1 MRYLLL
7 AGACLFFSI
16 QFIFPKL
23 FQRRTDGTV
32 HAAMWSNL
40 MNGISMFAIFFA
52 LNGFALAFSRSSVL
66 FAVVYSLSS
75 IICTVASL
83 IGMVY
88 TSVAAITFYTLLGG
102 VVLPFFYG
110 VAVLGEKP
118 SVWRWT
124 GAVLL
129 VAALVIPFV
138 LDSVSAKK
146 KHPGLSGATASGG
159 NSLGNGSPAEN
170 GSVENRSA
178 YSPVSKTRGVSSRL
192 KVILCAA
199 GVFVTNGLISIVT
212 TAAMREPDAVS
223 DRDFLLIATLIRI
236 ACSVAALAFFWIKN
250 RTRTPLP
257 TDTRTGTP
265 AGAKLMLLLLFFCF
279 CYALLNGAG
288 NLCSL
293 NCAKTMDAS
302 LQYPVISA
310 ACIIFS
316 AVFGFLIFRE
326 KPSKGSL
333 IGIAVSVVG
342 IILFIF

>member
-1 MRYLLL
+1 MQYLLL

-146 KHPGLSGATASGG
+146 KQPGLSVTTASGG

-170 GSVENRSA
+170 VFSD
-178 YSPVSKTRGVSSRL
+178 SPVSKTRGVSSRV

-236 ACSVAALAFFWIKN
+236 ACSIAALAFFWIKN

>member
-1 MRYLLL
+1 MPYLLL

-32 HAAMWSNL
+32 HAATWSNL
-40 MNGISMFAIFFA
+40 MNGIAMFAIFFA
-52 LNGFALAFSRSSVL
+52 INGFTLAFSRSSVL

-75 IICTVASL
+75 IVCTVASL
-83 IGMVY
+83 IGMTV

-124 GAVLL
+124 GAALL
-129 VAALVIPFV
+129 VAALLIPFV
-138 LDSVSAKK
+138 LDNISAKK
-146 KHPGLSGATASGG
+146 NKSQADSGDIPGDRKT
-159 NSLGNGSPAEN
+159 P
-170 GSVENRSA
+170 
-178 YSPVSKTRGVSSRL
+178 SKL
-192 KVILCAA
+192 KIILCAA

-236 ACSVAALAFFWIKN
+236 ACSLAMLAFFWIRNK
-250 RTRTPLP
+250 TRTPLP
-257 TDTRTGTP
+257 IDTRTGHP
-265 AGAKLMLLLLFFCF
+265 AGGKVMLLLFFFCF

-293 NCAKTMDAS
+293 NCAKQMDAS

-316 AVFGFLIFRE
+316 AVIGFLIFRE

>member
-1 MRYLLL
+1 MQYLLL

-146 KHPGLSGATASGG
+146 KQTGLSDATASGG
-159 NSLGNGSPAEN
+159 NSSGNGSPAEK
-170 GSVENRSA
+170 GFSDST
-178 YSPVSKTRGVSSRL
+178 VSKTRGVSSRV

>member
-1 MRYLLL
+1 MQYLLL

-146 KHPGLSGATASGG
+146 KQTGLSDATASGG
-159 NSLGNGSPAEN
+159 NSSGNGSPAEK
-170 GSVENRSA
+170 GFSD
-178 YSPVSKTRGVSSRL
+178 SPVSKTCGVSSRV

>member
-1 MRYLLL
+1 MQYLLL

-146 KHPGLSGATASGG
+146 KQTGLSDATASGG
-159 NSLGNGSPAEN
+159 NSSGNGSPAEN
-170 GSVENRSA
+170 GFSD
-178 YSPVSKTRGVSSRL
+178 SPVSKTRGVSSRV